1 MGIFSRFTD
10 IVNSNI
16 NALLDKAEDPEKM
29 VRLIIQEMEDT
40 LVEVRSAS
48 AKTLAN
54 KKEIVNQIAKYESDA
69 SDWEAKAELAL
80 SKDREDLARAAL
92 QEKKKSAEAAEALS
106 KELAIVDEQI
116 SKLQD
121 EIGQLQEKLADA
133 KSRQKAIIMRQK
145 TASSRLEVKKTLD
158 STKVDNAMGRF
169 EQYERKIDDLE
180 SQVEAYDLGKKTL
193 QDEFAELEA
202 SDKVE
207 DELAALK
214 AKVKGANTS
223 TEKSKLQTHTKH
235 PNPPNSTAYSPR
247 PNEPL
252 DIDSSVQT
260 DQQSRQWGKWRK
272 MATLRRMCAPP
283 VALANDVISVKRQ

>member
-16 NALLDKAEDPEKM
+16 NSILDKAEDPEKM

-48 AKTLAN
+48 AKTIAS
-54 KKEIVNQIAKYESDA
+54 KKEINAQIDKYNQEAA
-69 SDWEAKAELAL
+69 DWEAKAELAL

-92 QEKKKSAEAAEALS
+92 QEKSKCEEAAESLS
-106 KELAIVDEQI
+106 NEYKVIEEQI

-121 EIGQLQEKLADA
+121 ETAQLQEKLADA
-133 KSRQKAIIMRQK
+133 KARQKAIIMRQK
-145 TASSRLEVKKTLD
+145 TASSRLEVKKSLD
-158 STKVDNAMGRF
+158 SGKVDSAMGRF

-193 QDEFAELEA
+193 NDEFAELE
-202 SDKVE
+202 SDGKVD

-214 AKVKGANTS
+214 KKVQARSKAKAK
-223 TEKSKLQTHTKH
+223 K
-235 PNPPNSTAYSPR
+235 
-247 PNEPL
+247 
-252 DIDSSVQT
+252 
-260 DQQSRQWGKWRK
+260 
-272 MATLRRMCAPP
+272 
-283 VALANDVISVKRQ
+283 

>member
-48 AKTLAN
+48 AKTIAS
-54 KKEIVNQIAKYESDA
+54 KKDVSAQISKYKA
-69 SDWEAKAELAL
+69 QAQDWESKAELAL
-80 SKDREDLARAAL
+80 SKEREDLARAAL
-92 QEKKKSAEAAEALS
+92 QEKSKCEEAAEALTN
-106 KELAIVDEQI
+106 EYAVIEEQI

-121 EIGQLQEKLADA
+121 ETAQLQEKLADA
-133 KSRQKAIIMRQK
+133 KARQKTIIMRQK
-145 TASSRLEVKKTLD
+145 TASSRLEVKKSLD
-158 STKVDNAMGRF
+158 NGKVDSAMGRF

-193 QDEFAELEA
+193 NDEFAELE
-202 SDKVE
+202 SDGKVD

-214 AKVKGANTS
+214 KKMQA
-223 TEKSKLQTHTKH
+223 KSKAK
-235 PNPPNSTAYSPR
+235 
-247 PNEPL
+247 
-252 DIDSSVQT
+252 
-260 DQQSRQWGKWRK
+260 K
-272 MATLRRMCAPP
+272 
-283 VALANDVISVKRQ
+283 

>member
-1 MGIFSRFTD
+1 
-10 IVNSNI
+10 
-16 NALLDKAEDPEKM
+16 M

-54 KKEIVNQIAKYESDA
+54 KKEIANQIAKYESDA

-106 KELAIVDEQI
+106 KELAIVEEQI

-158 STKVDNAMGRF
+158 STKVDNAMGHF

-214 AKVKGANTS
+214 AKVKGANQS
-223 TEKSKLQTHTKH
+223 TEKS
-235 PNPPNSTAYSPR
+235 
-247 PNEPL
+247 E
-252 DIDSSVQT
+252 
-260 DQQSRQWGKWRK
+260 
-272 MATLRRMCAPP
+272 
-283 VALANDVISVKRQ
+283 